1 MTMTAGDPRLDVVEA
16 RPDDLREGQR
26 EINARFDTFQEQFNA
41 RVDAFQEQMNAR
53 FDAFEEQ
60 INARFDAFEEQ
71 INARFDAFQQQ
82 INARVDRLILALLAV
97 GVTQIGVIITL
108 VIRGN

>member
-1 MTMTAGDPRLDVVEA
+1 MTMTTGDPRLEVVEA
-16 RPDDLREGQR
+16 RLEDLREGQR
-26 EINARFDTFQEQFNA
+26 EINARFDTVQQ
-41 RVDAFQEQMNAR
+41 QMITR
-53 FDAFEEQ
+53 FDTVQEQ
-60 INARFDAFEEQ
+60 INARFDALQEQ
-71 INARFDAFQQQ
+71 INARFDALQQQ

>member
-1 MTMTAGDPRLDVVEA
+1 MTMTAGDPRLDVVET
-16 RPDDLREGQR
+16 RLEDLREGQR
-26 EINARFDTFQEQFNA
+26 EINARFDTFQEQI
-41 RVDAFQEQMNAR
+41 NAR
-53 FDAFEEQ
+53 FDTFQEQ

-82 INARVDRLILALLAV
+82 INTRLDRLTLALLAV